1 MYVFTCLSISL
12 SLYLSICLS
21 IYLSTYLSIY
31 LSISRSLYL
40 SICLSIYLPI
50 YLSMRIECRLRIKYN
65 ITTKHS
71 VIQHQRGNP
80 NWPLW
85 LKTHC
90 STGEKISNAEAAA
103 RVTSSNWNIYSQ
115 HQPLEHNRVGNPRFA
130 GYQP

>member
-1 MYVFTCLSISL
+1 MIYIYIYIYYYYIYIYIIYIYTHIIYIYTHHYIYIYIHYVYIH
-12 SLYLSICLS
+12 Y
-21 IYLSTYLSIY
+21 IYIY
-31 LSISRSLYL
+31 THY
-40 SICLSIYLPI
+40 IYT
-50 YLSMRIECRLRIKYN
+50 RLRIKYN

-103 RVTSSNWNIYSQ
+103 RVTSSNWNIYPQ

>member
-1 MYVFTCLSISL
+1 MISPASCSWICDEQKLFTHPH
-12 SLYLSICLS
+12 
-21 IYLSTYLSIY
+21 IYIYIHTYMHAYMHACMHTYIHTY
-31 LSISRSLYL
+31 
-40 SICLSIYLPI
+40 
-50 YLSMRIECRLRIKYN
+50 MRIECRLRIKYN

-103 RVTSSNWNIYSQ
+103 RVTSSNWNIYPQ

>member
-1 MYVFTCLSISL
+1 
-12 SLYLSICLS
+12 
-21 IYLSTYLSIY
+21 
-31 LSISRSLYL
+31 
-40 SICLSIYLPI
+40 
-50 YLSMRIECRLRIKYN
+50 MRIECRLRIKYN

-85 LKTHC
+85 LKNHC

-103 RVTSSNWNIYSQ
+103 RVTSSNWNIYPQ